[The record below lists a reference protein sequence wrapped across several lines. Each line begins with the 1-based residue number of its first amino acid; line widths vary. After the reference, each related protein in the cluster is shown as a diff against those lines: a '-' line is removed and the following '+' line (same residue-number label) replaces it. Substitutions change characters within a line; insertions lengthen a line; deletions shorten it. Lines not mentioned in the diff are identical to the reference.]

1 MENLYVTLWFV
12 AIRLFTIYIDCYFHF
27 VCCMHTH
34 TECGRKWKRESELA
48 RERQRE
54 CVWVS
59 FYMCWLDAKEVWVSS
74 AFVRVL
80 VLERER
86 NRGRREGVDKWGRVG
101 KSEMPSTLSRRS
113 IRPIAFSVLIIF
125 FSLVLNVRL
134 NRHSLW
140 RKNNY
145 RFQEGI
151 LYIYRRENGTATTQ
165 HTEQKMK
172 CACVCVCVCVFEI
185 CMWTRAKDFHSK
197 WQRGQRNLKK
207 RCSAIRR
214 AEKNRT
220 MSNNKIREA

>member
-1 MENLYVTLWFV
+1 MWQKV
-12 AIRLFTIYIDCYFHF
+12 
-27 VCCMHTH
+27 
-34 TECGRKWKRESELA
+34 KKRESELA

-125 FSLVLNVRL
+125 FLSC
-134 NRHSLW
+134 W
-140 RKNNY
+140 MY
-145 RFQEGI
+145 GW
-151 LYIYRRENGTATTQ
+151 TATVCDVRIIIDFKKVYYIFIEERMALPQHNTQ
-165 HTEQKMK
+165 SKRWN
-172 CACVCVCVCVFEI
+172 VLVCVFEI

-197 WQRGQRNLKK
+197 VAKGTEESEEAVLCYQKSR
-207 RCSAIRR
+207 
-214 AEKNRT
+214 KNRT
-220 MSNNKIREA
+220 MSNNKMREA